1 MEKLFNSFEDCCAD
15 KGYDPKTVIPDL
27 SSYPEELRPAL
38 ESAARLLIVHHAH
51 KQGKKFD
58 WQDSDQDKH
67 YPYWDM
73 EKDKNNPSGFRLI
86 GVGCTNAGS
95 GVGSRLCQFTETA
108 AKHIA
113 DTFVEDYKALMV
125 EQ

>member
-1 MEKLFNSFEDCCAD
+1 MEKLFNSFEECCAD

-58 WQDSDQDKH
+58 WNNRDEDKH
-67 YPYWDM
+67 FPWWDM
-73 EKDKNNPSGFRLI
+73 EKDKNNPSGFRLD
-86 GVGCTNAGS
+86 GVDCTDTRTT
-95 GVGSRLCQFTETA
+95 VGSRLCQFTDTA
-108 AKHIA
+108 AEHIA
-113 DTFVEDYKALMV
+113 KKFMDDYRALMV
-125 EQ
+125 E